1 MIKKKT
7 LAGLGFAL
15 LLATGLC
22 STASATAELQLTSG
36 SSNSGVVVGS
46 GSTVIFSGAVG
57 GWTINLTTGLSGG
70 PGSSIMDLS
79 SIDAVSAP
87 GAMPLSIELSDNG
100 FTTPVVAWD
109 LLSSGHLVSGSGTAT
124 YSAYTDSNSLFGT
137 TTLIGTLGPFSTAYA
152 TGETFGVA
160 PATNPYSLTEVV
172 VLTSSSS
179 NTEWSTD
186 SSIAPAPEPTSLAL
200 MGSGLIG
207 LAGLLRRKL
216 LA

>member
-1 MIKKKT
+1 MKKA
-7 LAGLGFAL
+7 LAGLVFAL

-36 SSNSGVVVGS
+36 LSTSGAVGL
-46 GSTVIFSGAVG
+46 GSTVIFSGLVG
-57 GWTINLTTGLSGG
+57 GWTINLTAGLSGG

-109 LLSSGHLVSGSGTAT
+109 LAASGHLVSGSGTAT

-137 TTLIGTLGPFSTAYA
+137 TTLIGTLGPFSSAYA
-152 TGETFGVA
+152 TDGTFA
-160 PATNPYSLTEVV
+160 AAPPATNPYSLTELV

-186 SSIAPAPEPTSLAL
+186 SSIAPVPEPTSLAL

-216 LA
+216 LV

>member
-1 MIKKKT
+1 MKKKT
-7 LAGLGFAL
+7 LAGLVFAL

-36 SSNSGVVVGS
+36 LSTSGVVVGS

-79 SIDAVSAP
+79 SIDAVSAA

-109 LLSSGHLVSGSGTAT
+109 LVSSGHLVSGSGTAT

-137 TTLIGTLGPFSTAYA
+137 TTLIGTLGPFSSAYA
-152 TGETFGVA
+152 TGGTFAAA

-172 VLTSSSS
+172 VLTSGSS

-186 SSIAPAPEPTSLAL
+186 SSIAPVPEPTSLAL

>member
-1 MIKKKT
+1 MMKKA
-7 LAGLGFAL
+7 LAGLVFAL

-36 SSNSGVVVGS
+36 LSTSGAVGS
-46 GSTVIFSGAVG
+46 GSTVIFSGLVG

-109 LLSSGHLVSGSGTAT
+109 LAASGHLVSGSGTAT

-137 TTLIGTLGPFSTAYA
+137 TTLIGTLGPFSSAYA
-152 TGETFGVA
+152 TDGTFA
-160 PATNPYSLTEVV
+160 AAPPATNPYSLTELV

-186 SSIAPAPEPTSLAL
+186 SSIAPVPEPTSLAL

-216 LA
+216 LP